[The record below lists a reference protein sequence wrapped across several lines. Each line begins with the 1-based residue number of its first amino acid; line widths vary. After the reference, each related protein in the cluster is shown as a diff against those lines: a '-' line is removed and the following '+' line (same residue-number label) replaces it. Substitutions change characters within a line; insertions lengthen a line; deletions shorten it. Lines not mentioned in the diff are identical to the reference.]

1 MSNATRLRPQLE
13 IELRGQG
20 FDLVVGIDE
29 AGRGPLA
36 GPVVASAVLLKSF
49 EFTHPVRDSKKLSHL
64 QREKAF
70 AEISQKAH
78 VGIGIISETIID
90 EVNILQATFM
100 AMHQALR
107 HLVAQLT
114 LDGHGADPF
123 CDRIFLLIDG
133 NRYRPAD
140 DQRFRHRAI
149 IDGDTKILSIACASI
164 MAKVTRD
171 RMMEAYDTIF
181 PGYGFAGHKGYPTK
195 SHREAIQR
203 LGLSSIHRKTF
214 ARTFCN

>member
-49 EFTHPVRDSKKLSHL
+49 EFIHPVRDSKQLSHL

-70 AEISQKAH
+70 TEISQKAH
-78 VGIGIISETIID
+78 VGIGIINEDIID

-107 HLVAQLT
+107 HLVAQLS
-114 LDGHGADPF
+114 LDGHGADQF
-123 CDRIFLLIDG
+123 RNRIFLLIDG
-133 NRYRPAD
+133 NRYRPGD
-140 DQRFRHRAI
+140 GQSFRHQTVV
-149 IDGDTKILSIACASI
+149 DGDAKILSIACASI
-164 MAKVTRD
+164 AAKVTRD
-171 RMMEAYDTIF
+171 RMMDAYDKVF

-214 ARTFCN
+214 ACTSCN